1 MTMHA
6 RRTCQVQLIPCRQK
20 EIVLYL
26 RQNEKQVL
34 ACSFFDERV
43 RVTGLTE
50 NGRKIVR
57 SITKQ
62 QQNNCLCVLLCLYS
76 YYHCAM
82 TTPL

>member
-1 MTMHA
+1 MPT
-6 RRTCQVQLIPCRQK
+6 QVQLIPCRQK

-26 RQNEKQVL
+26 RQSEKQVL

-50 NGRKIVR
+50 NDRKIVR

-62 QQNNCLCVLLCLYS
+62 
-76 YYHCAM
+76 
-82 TTPL
+82 